1 MQPVD
6 SASVIWLLP
15 VVVGAGVAVTVAAM
29 TLRRGREGAYTELT
43 RPYATVAA
51 AFGLGASVHASLR
64 VAETTATGE
73 WITLYLVFAPW
84 TVFVARYAGYAGYVT
99 SRRQFGLVAATL
111 VSLAVELTLG
121 FEGLAG
127 VSVPLDDQIEIL
139 SSFLTLSLLAVAMS
153 VTALVGVATYRHDR
167 LSAASA
173 VVVAWPF
180 LHPVATIQL
189 TRPSTPTANT
199 VLLAGLFLGTP
210 AVLAVGVGWYDLVD
224 YPAAVDTA
232 GERAVFADAAA
243 AVAVVDTDGRIVR
256 SNAAAR
262 ATFGDVS
269 SLAYVTDCG
278 IETLTDRET
287 VACWTT
293 AGRRQFDP
301 RVTPLY
307 TDGGATLGHTVTF
320 VDVTTREIRR
330 QRLSVLN
337 RVLRHNVRNQLD
349 VIRAH
354 AEEADAAPAVDG
366 VDRLDRLAGEIRR
379 VERLLDRDETG
390 EHRVSLATFLESTVA
405 SATADAAADTTVAA
419 PDERVTV
426 DADLCEYV
434 VTNLVENA
442 VEHGEGRPRVAVR
455 GRRTDTGVQVV
466 VADDG
471 PGIPDSER
479 AVIEAGEETPLSHA
493 TSVGLWGTRW
503 AVGAMNGSLSFAD
516 SDLGGTEAVVELPE
530 GSSVVADA
538 QNADS
543 TARGNDDNN
552 DDAIATQSVTRAE
565 ETTATRDEAI
575 PDPAT
580 ATNATADT
588 DASEMLS
595 EQSAST
601 SDPD

>member
-6 SASVIWLLP
+6 SATVIWLLP
-15 VVVGAGVAVTVAAM
+15 VVVGAGVAVTVAAT

-43 RPYATVAA
+43 RPYAAVAA
-51 AFGLGASVHASLR
+51 AFGLGALVHASLR

-73 WITLYLVFAPW
+73 WITLYLVFVPW
-84 TVFVARYAGYAGYVT
+84 TVFAARYAGYDGYVT
-99 SRRQFGLVAATL
+99 SRRQFGLVAVTFL
-111 VSLAVELTLG
+111 SLAVELTLG

-127 VSVPLDDQIEIL
+127 VSVPLGDQIEIL

-153 VTALVGVATYRHDR
+153 ATALVAVATYRHDR

-210 AVLAVGVGWYDLVD
+210 IVLAVGVGRYDLVD

-243 AVAVVDTDGRIVR
+243 AVAVVDIDGRIVR

-269 SLAYVTDCG
+269 SLADVTDCG

-379 VERLLDRDETG
+379 VERLLDRDGTG
-390 EHRVSLATFLESTVA
+390 ERRVSLATFLESTVA
-405 SATADAAADTTVAA
+405 SATADATADTTVAA

-442 VEHGEGRPRVAVR
+442 VEHGDQRPRVAVR
-455 GRRTDTGVQVV
+455 GRRTDTGVKIV
-466 VADDG
+466 VANDG

-538 QNADS
+538 PTADN
-543 TARGNDDNN
+543 TAPRADDGTAAGDVTTTPDSVVAATRG
-552 DDAIATQSVTRAE
+552 E
-565 ETTATRDEAI
+565 ETTG
-575 PDPAT
+575 PAT

-588 DASEMLS
+588 DASETLS
-595 EQSAST
+595 ERSASE
-601 SDPD
+601 SDSD